1 MLGTYTLSAGYYDA
15 YYKKACEVRTL
26 IKEEY
31 EREFKKYDLL
41 ISPVSPTP
49 PSKVGE
55 KIEDPMTMYLS
66 DVLTVPINPAGI
78 PEISVPAGF
87 TKDGLPVG
95 MQIMGPI
102 LGEQKILQLAHQ
114 YEKYKNWI
122 KIKPK

>member
-1 MLGTYTLSAGYYDA
+1 M
-15 YYKKACEVRTL
+15 RTL

-49 PSKVGE
+49 PFKIGE

-78 PEISVPAGF
+78 PAMSVPAGF
-87 TKDGLPVG
+87 TKEGLPVG
-95 MQIMGPI
+95 MQIIGPM
-102 LGEQKILQLAHQ
+102 LGEEKILKLAMA
-114 YEKYKNWI
+114 YEEINKWYK
-122 KIKPK
+122 KKPNL